1 MLGSLNAEQFENE
14 IRHRRPMDN
23 DVVEH
28 DQVDHE
34 ENEDIDEQE
43 ER

>member
-14 IRHRRPMDN
+14 IRHRRPMQD
-23 DVVEH
+23 DLVEH
-28 DQVDHE
+28 DEGQE
-34 ENEDIDEQE
+34 ADIDEQE